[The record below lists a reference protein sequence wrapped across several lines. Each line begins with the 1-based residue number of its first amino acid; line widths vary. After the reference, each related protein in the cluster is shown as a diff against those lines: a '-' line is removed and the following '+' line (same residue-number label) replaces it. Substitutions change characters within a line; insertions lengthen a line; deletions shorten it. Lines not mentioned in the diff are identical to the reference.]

1 MKSNSRQVA
10 GRGKKMLKV
19 EINTSE
25 SIISKIYDEEGLGQ
39 NVIGKVFKLPL
50 SYRLT
55 DNSAMQRIPV
65 WVTNFSTFKCNL
77 HYAMPD
83 RGNDKFA
90 SVSGQVEVFTGVA
103 DIYIDYFLV
112 RSLKEP
118 KKYTKFPVKGSQQL
132 PVNLI
137 LAMAS

>member
-1 MKSNSRQVA
+1 
-10 GRGKKMLKV
+10 MLKV

-25 SIISKIYDEEGLGQ
+25 TIISKVYDQDGLGN
-39 NVIGKVFKLPL
+39 NVIGKVYRLPL

-55 DNSAMQRIPV
+55 NNSAMQRIPV

-77 HYAMPD
+77 HYTMPD
-83 RGNDKFA
+83 RGSDKFA
-90 SVSGQVEVFTGVA
+90 AISGQVEVFTGVA
-103 DIYIDYFLV
+103 DILIDQFQV
-112 RSLKEP
+112 RGLKEP
-118 KKYTKFPVKGSQQL
+118 KKYTKFPAKGSQQL